1 MRPWHWGPIG
11 VNSHLLHL
19 EHLGHLGHLGHR
31 WKYDSQL

>member
-19 EHLGHLGHLGHR
+19 EHLGHLGHR